1 VLRGPLVSTTTMI
14 EAIKDDL
21 GYLKLHRS
29 AEIFAAL
36 ADGDHRDDR
45 LEFLAALVAEE
56 ATATRQRRLNAR
68 LRFAHF
74 PTRRTIEE
82 FDFDF
87 QPSIDPKLIADLAG
101 LDFVE
106 AGTPILLLGKPGCGK
121 SHLAIALGIRAVE
134 AGYRGYF
141 TTATDMVAAMTTAY
155 ADGSFATKIRTY
167 TSPSVLVIDDVGITP
182 FDRAQANAFFQVVNR
197 RYENRSA
204 TIVTTNRGLPAWAEL
219 FGGDSV
225 VAAAILD
232 RLLDRA
238 AVINIKGPSWRLRE
252 HQALTQPL
260 AQLTDPPEPPS
271 TKHR

>member
-1 VLRGPLVSTTTMI
+1 MSAALI
-14 EAIKDDL
+14 EQIKNDL

-29 AEIFAAL
+29 AEVFATL
-36 ADGDHRDDR
+36 AEEARRDDQSH

-56 ATATRQRRLNAR
+56 ADATRQRRLSAR

-74 PTRRTIEE
+74 PTRRSIEE
-82 FDFDF
+82 FDFSF
-87 QPSIDPKLIADLAG
+87 QPSIDPKVIADLAG
-101 LDFVE
+101 LGFVE

-121 SHLAIALGIRAVE
+121 SHLAIALAIGAVE

-155 ADGSFATKIRTY
+155 ADGTFAIRMRTY
-167 TSPSVLVIDDVGITP
+167 TGPSVLVIDDVGITP

-225 VAAAILD
+225 VAAAVLD
-232 RLLDRA
+232 RLLDGA
-238 AVINIKGPSWRLRE
+238 TVINIKGGSWRLRE

-260 AQLTDPPEPPS
+260 AQLNDPPESPP
-271 TKHR
+271 KRRR